1 MLKGNKGEQM
11 NDEDLIKKVQDHERR
26 ISALENNRVEA
37 APKGRAPSATENKSW
52 YKKDSTT
59 AKLIGLLNEGFFD
72 THRTL
77 GDQVKQFATKDYHF
91 KAADL
96 TLPIRQL
103 VRRNMLKREKIGGKW
118 AYIKV

>member
-1 MLKGNKGEQM
+1 M
-11 NDEDLIKKVQDHERR
+11 DEDIIKMVQDHERR
-26 ISALENNRVEA
+26 ISALEN
-37 APKGRAPSATENKSW
+37 KRAGALSRGHASSAIENKSW
-52 YKKDSTT
+52 YKKDSTI

-77 GDQVKQFATKDYHF
+77 ADQVKQFETKDYHF

-96 TLPIRQL
+96 TLPVRRL

>member
-11 NDEDLIKKVQDHERR
+11 NDEDLIKMVQDHERR
-26 ISALENNRVEA
+26 LSALENKKGSPA
-37 APKGRAPSATENKSW
+37 SKGRVSGATENKSW
-52 YKKDSTT
+52 YKKGSTT

-77 GDQVKQFATKDYHF
+77 ADQVNRFETKDYHF